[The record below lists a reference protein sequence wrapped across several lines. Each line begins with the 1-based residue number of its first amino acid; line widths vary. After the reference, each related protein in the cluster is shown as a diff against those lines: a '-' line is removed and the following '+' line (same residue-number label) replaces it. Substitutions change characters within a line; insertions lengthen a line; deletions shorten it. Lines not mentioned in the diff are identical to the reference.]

1 MISRAPPPLT
11 PAPSNRISATV
22 ARGFG
27 KRKLTA
33 SCSARICAA
42 CSLLAGSL
50 SPPCASPPLSPCPED
65 EDDEEEEE
73 EEEEAEG
80 VVGSVCR
87 TKSGG
92 RGPSHSTPQ
101 NACQQ
106 HRKLRGLVT
115 LCGARRGAAGRARL
129 EPW

>member
-11 PAPSNRISATV
+11 PAPSKHPPVSATL
-22 ARGFG
+22 ARRFG
-27 KRKLTA
+27 KRLTA

-65 EDDEEEEE
+65 EEDEEEEE
-73 EEEEAEG
+73 EEDEEEAEG

-101 NACQQ
+101 NACQ
-106 HRKLRGLVT
+106 
-115 LCGARRGAAGRARL
+115 
-129 EPW
+129 

>member
-11 PAPSNRISATV
+11 PAKQSSAVSATV

-73 EEEEAEG
+73 DEEEAEG

-101 NACQQ
+101 NACADTQVQ
-106 HRKLRGLVT
+106 RSSDHSAEKE
-115 LCGARRGAAGRARL
+115 AGRARI
-129 EPW
+129 

>member
-11 PAPSNRISATV
+11 PAKQPSTVSATV

-73 EEEEAEG
+73 EEEDEEEAEG

-101 NACQQ
+101 NACADTQVQ
-106 HRKLRGLVT
+106 RSSDHSAEKE
-115 LCGARRGAAGRARL
+115 AGRARI
-129 EPW
+129 